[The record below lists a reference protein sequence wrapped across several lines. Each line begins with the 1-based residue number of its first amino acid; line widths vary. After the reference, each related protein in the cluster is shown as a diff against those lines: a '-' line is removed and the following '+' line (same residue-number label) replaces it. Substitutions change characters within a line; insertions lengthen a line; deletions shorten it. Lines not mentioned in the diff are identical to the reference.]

1 MPLVGGQRPGGK
13 GVIVRMPHTPGG
25 GGGRPMFTFPCH
37 NSLISW
43 LVNWKHSLNLSC
55 YIIKLILVLLLLRN
69 PETRVWYQSW
79 PSRSTECKQNSRP
92 ERKESLIFCYCF
104 SGYGLCKSF
113 LFIFQKEKDPV
124 IHHRSDEDRC
134 EECCG
139 LQYIKQV
146 TLWRDHHRF
155 YSIEGGRFYRKL
167 P

>member
-13 GVIVRMPHTPGG
+13 GVIVWMPHTPGG

-69 PETRVWYQSW
+69 LETRVWYQSW

-113 LFIFQKEKDPV
+113 LFIFQKEKTQWYIIGQMRTDV
-124 IHHRSDEDRC
+124 MSAVAYNISSKSLY
-134 EECCG
+134 EE
-139 LQYIKQV
+139 
-146 TLWRDHHRF
+146 TTTD
-155 YSIEGGRFYRKL
+155 ST